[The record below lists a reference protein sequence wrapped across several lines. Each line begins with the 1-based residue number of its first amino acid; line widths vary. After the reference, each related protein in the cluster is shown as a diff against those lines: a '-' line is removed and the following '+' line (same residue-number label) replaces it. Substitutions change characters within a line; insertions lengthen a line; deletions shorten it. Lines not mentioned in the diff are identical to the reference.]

1 MINFIGIIILLS
13 IHTMLFIGVIK
24 YYKHKVD
31 LSDNDIAERDRE
43 LGKRTATIRDKNNI
57 IKWQDAII
65 RDLED
70 ENKRIK
76 REYSKRL
83 RKNS

>member
-31 LSDNDIAERDRE
+31 LSDNEVLERDKE
-43 LGKRTATIRDKNNI
+43 LGKRTATIKDKNNI

-65 RDLED
+65 KDLED
-70 ENKRIK
+70 ENKRLK
-76 REYSKRL
+76 RECNKRL